1 MKHLPGLASSLGLAL
16 GLALCVSGCASIG
29 ADSISRDRLD
39 YNESLADSWKRQILL
54 NIVKMRYAEP
64 LFFMDVGQIVAGYT
78 IESGVSLTGTSGTI
92 GNIAHTT
99 ATTPSISGKYTDR
112 PTITYVPLTGNAFV
126 KSLVLPLPP
135 ENLMTAIQ
143 SGIPADI
150 IFKRSVASI
159 NGLRNRSAPVAGY
172 APADPRFLQTVDLF
186 RKLQGVGALRV
197 RVDKDRT
204 RGRMATV
211 VFATRTAT
219 PEIAQWQREL
229 RTLLGLDPAATSY
242 ALVYGAE
249 AENNREI
256 ALESFSLMHLLSG
269 LAARVEIPAN
279 EIGDGRAYP
288 GAAEAEGDGAGEFR
302 VKCADAKPADAFA
315 AVRYRDHWYW
325 IDDRDLESKRAI
337 SFILLV
343 FTLAENERRDSPPQ
357 ITIPAQ

>member
-1 MKHLPGLASSLGLAL
+1 MKTLPRLASSLV
-16 GLALCVSGCASIG
+16 LALCLTGCATIG

-78 IESGVSLTGTSGTI
+78 VESGVSLSSTIGTI
-92 GNIAHTT
+92 GNMTNTT
-99 ATTPSISGKYTDR
+99 ATTPSLSGKYTDR
-112 PTITYVPLTGNAFV
+112 PTITYVPLTGHAFIR
-126 KSLVLPLPP
+126 SLVLPLPP
-135 ENLMTAIQ
+135 ENLMTAIE

-150 IFKRSVASI
+150 IFKRGVASI

-172 APADPRFLQTVDLF
+172 APPDSRFLQAVDLF
-186 RKLQGVGALRV
+186 RKLQSSGGMRIRV
-197 RVDKDRT
+197 EKDKS
-204 RGRMATV
+204 RGRLATV
-211 VFATRTAT
+211 IFSTRTAS
-219 PEIAQWQREL
+219 PEIAHWQNEL
-229 RTLLGLDPAATSY
+229 RTLLGLDPAAGSY

-269 LAARVEIPAN
+269 LAAQVEIPTN
-279 EIGDGRAYP
+279 EIGDGRAYQ
-288 GAAEAEGDGAGEFR
+288 GAAEAGAAAGSNQSAFR

-337 SFILLV
+337 SFVLLV
-343 FTLAENERRDSPPQ
+343 FTLAENDRRESPPQ